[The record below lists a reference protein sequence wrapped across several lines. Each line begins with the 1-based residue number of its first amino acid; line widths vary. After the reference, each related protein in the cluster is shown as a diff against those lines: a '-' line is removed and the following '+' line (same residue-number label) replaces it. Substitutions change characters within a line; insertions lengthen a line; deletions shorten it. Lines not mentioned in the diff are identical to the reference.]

1 MLDVNQ
7 ERNKFY
13 GIQGLNLTEVN
24 SAATVN
30 GDDDE
35 KRVDFAR
42 CRLTRLKYMKNVLL
56 ENMTVHCGLQATSTL
71 IRIVVLTSGF

>member
-1 MLDVNQ
+1 MFGVNQ
-7 ERNKFY
+7 ERNKFA
-13 GIQGLNLTEVN
+13 GIGGLNLTEVN
-24 SAATVN
+24 SAAT
-30 GDDDE
+30 GDDE

-71 IRIVVLTSGF
+71 IRIDVLTSGL